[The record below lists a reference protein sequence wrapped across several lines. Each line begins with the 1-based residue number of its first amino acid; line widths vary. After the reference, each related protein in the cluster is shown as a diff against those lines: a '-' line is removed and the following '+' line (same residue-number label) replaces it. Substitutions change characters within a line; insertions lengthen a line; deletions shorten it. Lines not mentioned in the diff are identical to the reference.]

1 AVSVVPTAST
11 LVIRALKEPPRD
23 CKKEKNVKHAGN
35 ITLDEIRSSMT
46 QLSTTDILR
55 IPYNTVQIS
64 PNNGTWTLCSEQATK
79 YVSYSL
85 RVVNDSFPITP
96 NYGISRPGQ
105 EQPLLLTSKVGVI
118 SLVVYSSNTKF
129 ISSLSCYRDY
139 VMKCDQ
145 NTGAIPIKDSDNYCL
160 VIWNSSVDLQ
170 YVNVSL
176 SFNESVFNN
185 NFTSPNKQGGNN
197 VPIDDNNNSLK
208 WKYKSTTG
216 KSPGSKKN

>member
-1 AVSVVPTAST
+1 
-11 LVIRALKEPPRD
+11 
-23 CKKEKNVKHAGN
+23 
-35 ITLDEIRSSMT
+35 MT
-46 QLSTTDILR
+46 QLPTTDILR

-118 SLVVYSSNTKF
+118 SLVAYSSNTKF

-197 VPIDDNNNSLK
+197 VPIDDNNNSLSINIRLINI
-208 WKYKSTTG
+208 YYLINIPLILVLSYLIT
-216 KSPGSKKN
+216 NFLII